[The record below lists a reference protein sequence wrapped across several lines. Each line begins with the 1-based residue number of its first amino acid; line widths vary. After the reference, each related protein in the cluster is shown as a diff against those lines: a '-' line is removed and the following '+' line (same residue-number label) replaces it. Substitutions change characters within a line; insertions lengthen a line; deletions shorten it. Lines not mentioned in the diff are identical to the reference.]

1 MLELLN
7 ENREKR
13 KALDVKIAE
22 QEAALTRE
30 RDKAASKLMNTAGIE
45 TAEQLRD
52 MICFA
57 QLFKP
62 VADAEDI
69 DIDKFRKMIVL
80 AKSQQKTKDGESP
93 KVIQTQKPKNGA
105 STKATQP
112 QQIQNQNVKSE
123 DGQNG

>member
-1 MLELLN
+1 MGRHARKSMLELLN

-57 QLFKP
+57 QFIMARLSRQKSDDFIVNQAAAFAASSNMAGKYASAGGMSP
-62 VADAEDI
+62 IAEWQ
-69 DIDKFRKMIVL
+69 R
-80 AKSQQKTKDGESP
+80 S
-93 KVIQTQKPKNGA
+93 
-105 STKATQP
+105 
-112 QQIQNQNVKSE
+112 
-123 DGQNG
+123 